1 MKFDLTASHVSNT
14 ACILFLGMS
23 SLMSSAAYAASDA
36 CCIGDF
42 PSCGCQ
48 LMDNGDWV
56 KRWGIAA
63 KPAAGSSEATG
74 LKAAQQKYS
83 AAMKAFA
90 AASKEF
96 AAAAQTQ
103 PAKK

>member
-1 MKFDLTASHVSNT
+1 MKFNLTASHASNT
-14 ACILFLGMS
+14 ACILLLGMS
-23 SLMSSAAYAASDA
+23 SLVTSVAYAASDA
-36 CCIGDF
+36 CCVTEF

-48 LMDNGDWV
+48 LMDNGDW
-56 KRWGIAA
+56 KKQWGIVAT
-63 KPAAGSSEATG
+63 PAAGSAEATR

-90 AASKEF
+90 AATKEF
-96 AAAAQTQ
+96 AATAQAQ